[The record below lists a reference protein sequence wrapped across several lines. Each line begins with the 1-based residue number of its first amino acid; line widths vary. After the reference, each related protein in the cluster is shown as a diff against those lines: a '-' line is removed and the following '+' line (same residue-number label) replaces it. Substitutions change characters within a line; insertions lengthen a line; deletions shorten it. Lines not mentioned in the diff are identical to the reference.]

1 MFKDTKINNS
11 LTAFC
16 NKTTISVNEWRAVG
30 GIYLI
35 SERLLI
41 SPTVSLYLN

>member
-1 MFKDTKINNS
+1 MFKDKKINNS

-16 NKTTISVNEWRAVG
+16 NKTTTSVNEWRAVG